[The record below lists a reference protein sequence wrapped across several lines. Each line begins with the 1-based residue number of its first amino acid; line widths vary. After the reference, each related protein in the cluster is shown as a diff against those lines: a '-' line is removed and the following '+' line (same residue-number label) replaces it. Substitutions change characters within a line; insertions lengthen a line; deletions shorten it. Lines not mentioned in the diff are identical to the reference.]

1 MALVGHISGSTQS
14 NSVIGI
20 SGSVIVANRPQALFP
35 AMPGTDVKFFV
46 SGSSTA
52 TPSDVA
58 LFGGDLMSS
67 GSFNLK
73 SGTGGISQFSVN
85 STGLSIST
93 AVGAQM
99 ITLASSNGLITTAGD
114 IAVNGGDITTTSA
127 SATLFNS
134 TATTVSIAA
143 AGTSVSI
150 GSAVGTG
157 TTTVNNSLTGKG
169 TNNNI
174 DMLNVTGSAGLSV
187 TRNVVI
193 SGDLT
198 VNGAMTTV
206 NTTNLEVK
214 DSVIGLGFASGT
226 IAQTAGDRGWIGGQA
241 GTNNVMSKWDNT
253 ASEFAFATTTS
264 SATGSF
270 GIAAYSNLHA
280 ANIQG
285 SIISASLGFS
295 GSHTK
300 LMDGTSAFIGGT
312 GVSITSQ
319 SNGAVTISTTGGSTV
334 AGSDTWV
341 QYNNAGAFGANA
353 DFTFNNSSKLL
364 RVSGSFSQGDNTT
377 AFSDFSHAE
386 GQNSLAMA
394 MYSHAEGSNSVTN
407 AVYSH
412 AEGVLCAT
420 YASGSHA
427 EGYSSFTYGEGAHAE
442 GYQTVASGTYSHTE
456 GQRTIASGSYQT
468 VIGKY
473 NLRGNTDSLFV
484 IGNGFGDADAFR
496 SDVFRVK
503 GDTNTARAEV
513 TGSFAATL
521 GLSGSHT
528 KLVDGTS
535 AFIAGTGITIAS
547 ASNGAVTISTTG
559 GSTVAGSD
567 TQIQYNNGGAFGADA
582 DFTFTAASNLLSVP
596 NITTAVISGSSGNLT
611 IFGALGDNNTLNLGT
626 NTATTVNVGG
636 ALTNVNVG
644 PTSGDI
650 TLDGTG
656 GGTVYVKAANLL
668 PYADVSLNLGSPSR
682 RWANIYTGDLH
693 LRNDRGDYTLIE
705 EEDFLTIRFN
715 KSGKRYKFLLER
727 VPELDEDPILNL
739 K

>member
-1 MALVGHISGSTQS
+1 
-14 NSVIGI
+14 VIGV

-35 AMPGTDVKFFV
+35 SLPGTDTTFFV
-46 SGSSTA
+46 SGSTDGTGRS
-52 TPSDVA
+52 V
-58 LFGGDLMSS
+58 FGGDLMAS

-73 SGTGGISQFSVN
+73 SGTGGASQFSVS
-85 STGLSIST
+85 STGMLINT
-93 AVGAQM
+93 AVGVNTINIA
-99 ITLASSNGLITTAGD
+99 ASTGNITTSGD

-143 AGTSVSI
+143 AGTTISI

-157 TTTVNNSLTGKG
+157 TTTVNNNLAVTK
-169 TNNNI
+169 
-174 DMLNVTGSAGLSV
+174 NVTV
-187 TRNVVI
+187 T
-193 SGDLT
+193 GDLT

-280 ANIQG
+280 ANILG

-300 LMDGTSAFIGGT
+300 LIDGTSAFIAGT
-312 GVSITSQ
+312 NVSITSQ
-319 SNGAVTISTTGGSTV
+319 SNGAVTISSTGTTAAAGST
-334 AGSDTWV
+334 GYV
-341 QYNNAGAFGANA
+341 QFNTAGAFN
-353 DFTFNNSSKLL
+353 
-364 RVSGSFSQGDNTT
+364 
-377 AFSDFSHAE
+377 
-386 GQNSLAMA
+386 
-394 MYSHAEGSNSVTN
+394 
-407 AVYSH
+407 
-412 AEGVLCAT
+412 
-420 YASGSHA
+420 
-427 EGYSSFTYGEGAHAE
+427 
-442 GYQTVASGTYSHTE
+442 
-456 GQRTIASGSYQT
+456 
-468 VIGKY
+468 
-473 NLRGNTDSLFV
+473 
-484 IGNGFGDADAFR
+484 
-496 SDVFRVK
+496 
-503 GDTNTARAEV
+503 
-513 TGSFAATL
+513 
-521 GLSGSHT
+521 
-528 KLVDGTS
+528 
-535 AFIAGTGITIAS
+535 
-547 ASNGAVTISTTG
+547 
-559 GSTVAGSD
+559 
-567 TQIQYNNGGAFGADA
+567 ADA

-596 NITTAVISGSSGNLT
+596 NAAITAITSSTIIGAGGTMNLFNASGDTGT
-611 IFGALGDNNTLNLGT
+611 VNLGA
-626 NTATTVNVGG
+626 NTATTVNIGG

-644 PTSGDI
+644 PTSGNI

-668 PYADVSLNLGSPSR
+668 PFADVSLNLGSPSL

-715 KSGKRYKFLLER
+715 KTGKRYKFLLEA
-727 VPELDEDPILNL
+727 VPQLDEDPAL
-739 K
+739 KF

>member
-14 NSVIGI
+14 SSVIGI

-46 SGSSTA
+46 SGSST
-52 TPSDVA
+52 TPSSDVA
-58 LFGGDLMSS
+58 LFGGDLMAS

-73 SGTGGISQFSVN
+73 SGTGGASQFSVS
-85 STGLSIST
+85 STGMLINT
-93 AVGAQM
+93 AVGVNTINIA
-99 ITLASSNGLITTAGD
+99 ASTGNITTSGD

-127 SATLFNS
+127 TATLFNS
-134 TATTVSIAA
+134 TATAVAIAS

-150 GSAVGTG
+150 GSAAGTG
-157 TTTVNNSLTGKG
+157 TTTINNSLTGKG

-285 SIISASLGFS
+285 NIVSASLGFS
-295 GSHTK
+295 GSLTK
-300 LMDGTSAFIGGT
+300 LMDGTSYI
-312 GVSITSQ
+312 I
-319 SNGAVTISTTGGSTV
+319 
-334 AGSDTWV
+334 AGS
-341 QYNNAGAFGANA
+341 
-353 DFTFNNSSKLL
+353 
-364 RVSGSFSQGDNTT
+364 
-377 AFSDFSHAE
+377 
-386 GQNSLAMA
+386 
-394 MYSHAEGSNSVTN
+394 
-407 AVYSH
+407 
-412 AEGVLCAT
+412 
-420 YASGSHA
+420 
-427 EGYSSFTYGEGAHAE
+427 
-442 GYQTVASGTYSHTE
+442 
-456 GQRTIASGSYQT
+456 
-468 VIGKY
+468 
-473 NLRGNTDSLFV
+473 
-484 IGNGFGDADAFR
+484 
-496 SDVFRVK
+496 
-503 GDTNTARAEV
+503 
-513 TGSFAATL
+513 
-521 GLSGSHT
+521 
-528 KLVDGTS
+528 
-535 AFIAGTGITIAS
+535 GITVAS
-547 ASNGAVTISTTG
+547 ASNGAITLSAAGGAGDVTGPGSSTQYAVALFDDTTG
-559 GSTVAGSD
+559 KVIRNSALTTNGSD
-567 TQIQYNNGGAFGADA
+567 SLYI
-582 DFTFTAASNLLSVP
+582 SNTL
-596 NITTAVISGSSGNLT
+596 NISGST
-611 IFGALGDNNTLNLGT
+611 TFGASAVPSADM
-626 NTATTVNVGG
+626 
-636 ALTNVNVG
+636 
-644 PTSGDI
+644 
-650 TLDGTG
+650 
-656 GGTVYVKAANLL
+656 VY
-668 PYADVSLNLGSPSR
+668 NLGSPSL
-682 RWANIYTGDLH
+682 RWANVYTGDLH

-727 VPELDEDPILNL
+727 VPELDEDPILNF

>member
-14 NSVIGI
+14 NSVSGI

-285 SIISASLGFS
+285 SIVSASLGFS
-295 GSHTK
+295 GSHTR
-300 LMDGTSAFIGGT
+300 LIDGTSAF
-312 GVSITSQ
+312 V
-319 SNGAVTISTTGGSTV
+319 
-334 AGSDTWV
+334 
-341 QYNNAGAFGANA
+341 
-353 DFTFNNSSKLL
+353 
-364 RVSGSFSQGDNTT
+364 
-377 AFSDFSHAE
+377 
-386 GQNSLAMA
+386 
-394 MYSHAEGSNSVTN
+394 
-407 AVYSH
+407 
-412 AEGVLCAT
+412 
-420 YASGSHA
+420 
-427 EGYSSFTYGEGAHAE
+427 
-442 GYQTVASGTYSHTE
+442 
-456 GQRTIASGSYQT
+456 
-468 VIGKY
+468 
-473 NLRGNTDSLFV
+473 
-484 IGNGFGDADAFR
+484 
-496 SDVFRVK
+496 
-503 GDTNTARAEV
+503 
-513 TGSFAATL
+513 
-521 GLSGSHT
+521 
-528 KLVDGTS
+528 
-535 AFIAGTGITIAS
+535 AGTGITIAS

>member
-14 NSVIGI
+14 SSVIGI

-46 SGSSTA
+46 SGSST
-52 TPSDVA
+52 TPSSDVA
-58 LFGGDLMSS
+58 LFGGDLMAS

-73 SGTGGISQFSVN
+73 SGTGGASQFSVS
-85 STGLSIST
+85 STGMLINTVAGANTVQIAAST
-93 AVGAQM
+93 G
-99 ITLASSNGLITTAGD
+99 NITTSGD
-114 IAVNGGDITTTSA
+114 IAVNGGDITTTSVT
-127 SATLFNS
+127 ATLFNS
-134 TATTVSIAA
+134 TATAVSIASS
-143 AGTSVSI
+143 GTAVTI
-150 GSAVGTG
+150 GSAAGTG
-157 TTTVNNSLTGKG
+157 TTTINNSLTGKG

-285 SIISASLGFS
+285 SIVSASLGFS
-295 GSHTK
+295 GSHTR
-300 LMDGTSAFIGGT
+300 LIDGSSAFVAGT
-312 GVSITSQ
+312 GITIASA
-319 SNGAVTISTTGGSTV
+319 SNGAVTVSATGASTV
-334 AGSDTWV
+334 AGSDTQV

-353 DFTFNNSSKLL
+353 DFTFNNAGKFL
-364 RVSGSFSQGDNTT
+364 RVSGSFNQGDNNV

-386 GQNSLAMA
+386 GQNSFAGG
-394 MYSHAEGSNSVTN
+394 MYSHTEGYNTATS

-412 AEGVLCAT
+412 AEGVQCAT
-420 YASGSHA
+420 FASGSHA
-427 EGYSSFTYGEGAHAE
+427 EGYSSATYGEGAHAE

-456 GQRTIASGSYQT
+456 GQGTIASGSYQT

-484 IGNGFGDADAFR
+484 IGNGSGDADVFR
-496 SDVFRVK
+496 NDVFRVK
-503 GDTNTARAEV
+503 GGATTARAEV

-535 AFIAGTGITIAS
+535 AFVAGSGITIAS
-547 ASNGAVTISTTG
+547 ASNGAVTISTAGGGGDVTG
-559 GSTVAGSD
+559 PGSSTANAVVLFDGATGKIIKNSGLTTDGSNSLFIAGTLGVSGST
-567 TQIQYNNGGAFGADA
+567 TFGASAVPSA
-582 DFTFTAASNLLSVP
+582 DM
-596 NITTAVISGSSGNLT
+596 
-611 IFGALGDNNTLNLGT
+611 
-626 NTATTVNVGG
+626 
-636 ALTNVNVG
+636 
-644 PTSGDI
+644 
-650 TLDGTG
+650 
-656 GGTVYVKAANLL
+656 VY
-668 PYADVSLNLGSPSR
+668 NLGSPSL
-682 RWANIYTGDLH
+682 RWANVYTGDLH

-705 EEDFLTIRFN
+705 EEDFLTVRFN

-727 VPELDEDPILNL
+727 VPELDEDPILNF

>member
-46 SGSSTA
+46 SGSST
-52 TPSDVA
+52 TPSSDVA
-58 LFGGDLMSS
+58 LFGGDLMAS

-73 SGTGGISQFSVN
+73 SGTGGASQFSVS
-85 STGLSIST
+85 STGMFINTVAGANTVQIAAST
-93 AVGAQM
+93 G
-99 ITLASSNGLITTAGD
+99 NITTSGD
-114 IAVNGGDITTTSA
+114 IAVNGGDITTTNT

-143 AGTSVSI
+143 AGTAISI
-150 GSAVGTG
+150 GSVAGTG
-157 TTTVNNSLTGKG
+157 TTTVNNNLAVTK
-169 TNNNI
+169 
-174 DMLNVTGSAGLSV
+174 NVTV
-187 TRNVVI
+187 T
-193 SGDLT
+193 GDLT

-226 IAQTAGDRGWIGGQA
+226 IAQSAGDRGWIGGQA

-295 GSHTK
+295 GSHTR
-300 LMDGTSAFIGGT
+300 LIDGSSAFVAGT
-312 GVSITSQ
+312 GITIASA
-319 SNGAVTISTTGGSTV
+319 SNGAVTVSATGASTV
-334 AGSDTWV
+334 AGSDTQV

-353 DFTFNNSSKLL
+353 DFTFNNAGKFL
-364 RVSGSFSQGDNTT
+364 RVSGSFNQGDNNVT
-377 AFSDFSHAE
+377 FSDFSHAE
-386 GQNSLAMA
+386 GQNSFAGA
-394 MYSHAEGSNSVTN
+394 MYSHAEGYNTATN

-412 AEGVLCAT
+412 AEGVLCAA

-547 ASNGAVTISTTG
+547 ASNGAVTISTAGGIGDVTG
-559 GSTVAGSD
+559 PGSSTQYAVALFNDTTGKVIRNSALTTNGSD
-567 TQIQYNNGGAFGADA
+567 SLYI
-582 DFTFTAASNLLSVP
+582 SNTL
-596 NITTAVISGSSGNLT
+596 NISGST
-611 IFGALGDNNTLNLGT
+611 TFGASAVPSADM
-626 NTATTVNVGG
+626 
-636 ALTNVNVG
+636 
-644 PTSGDI
+644 
-650 TLDGTG
+650 
-656 GGTVYVKAANLL
+656 VY
-668 PYADVSLNLGSPSR
+668 NLGSPSL
-682 RWANIYTGDLH
+682 RWANVYTGDLH

-705 EEDFLTIRFN
+705 EEDFLTVRFN
-715 KSGKRYKFLLER
+715 KSGKRYKFLLEA
-727 VPELDEDPILNL
+727 VPELDESPVL
-739 K
+739 KF